1 MKKLL
6 SMALVFVT
14 LVTLSIPAFAANNSF
29 ETLTPDD
36 LIHEEEFEALKPE
49 DLIQDEEF
57 EILTPEEI
65 ASREEAEDPDDLL
78 EVCPK
83 CGKIHD
89 GCCEEEA
96 VRIHFRHYTDSKF
109 AYLKYC
115 DMKGDAFYF
124 VTLDNKLML
133 MNLKTKQ
140 LYFIADEVM
149 GLTRYGMNGRYI
161 GYVTLNDKF
170 FSVPYEVRK
179 DGKLSTDF
187 QMEFG
192 E

>member
-36 LIHEEEFEALKPE
+36 LSHEEEFEALKPE

-96 VRIHFRHYTDSKF
+96 VRIHFRHYTDYKF

-161 GYVTLNDKF
+161 GYVTLNDQF
-170 FSVPYEVRK
+170 FSVPY

>member
-36 LIHEEEFEALKPE
+36 LSHEEEFEALKPE
-49 DLIQDEEF
+49 NLIQDEEF

-65 ASREEAEDPDDLL
+65 SSRGEAQDPDDHL

-89 GCCEEEA
+89 GC
-96 VRIHFRHYTDSKF
+96 
-109 AYLKYC
+109 
-115 DMKGDAFYF
+115 
-124 VTLDNKLML
+124 
-133 MNLKTKQ
+133 
-140 LYFIADEVM
+140 
-149 GLTRYGMNGRYI
+149 
-161 GYVTLNDKF
+161 
-170 FSVPYEVRK
+170 
-179 DGKLSTDF
+179 
-187 QMEFG
+187 
-192 E
+192 

>member
-1 MKKLL
+1 MKKIM
-6 SMALVFVT
+6 SMAIVFIA
-14 LVTLSIPAFAANNSF
+14 LVTLSVSAFAADNGKQTSESNF
-29 ETLTPDD
+29 QENVVVKVAKTGELMK
-36 LIHEEEFEALKPE
+36 E
-49 DLIQDEEF
+49 EEF

-65 ASREEAEDPDDLL
+65 SSMEETEDPDDLL

-89 GCCEEEA
+89 GCCAEEA
-96 VRIHFRHYTDSKF
+96 ERIHFRHYVDTDYS
-109 AYLKYC
+109 YLKFC
-115 DMKGDAFYF
+115 DMKDNALYF
-124 VTLDNKLML
+124 VTLDNKLKL
-133 MNLKTKQ
+133 MNLKTKH

-149 GLTRYGMNGRYI
+149 GLARYGMNGRYI

-170 FSVPYEVRK
+170 FSVPYEVGK

>member
-36 LIHEEEFEALKPE
+36 LSHEEEFEALKPE
-49 DLIQDEEF
+49 NLIQDEEF

-65 ASREEAEDPDDLL
+65 SSREEAEDPDDLL

-124 VTLDNKLML
+124 VTIDNKLML

-170 FSVPYEVRK
+170 FSVPYEVGK
-179 DGKLSTDF
+179 DGKFSTDF

>member
-1 MKKLL
+1 MKKIM
-6 SMALVFVT
+6 SMAIVLIA
-14 LVTLSIPAFAANNSF
+14 LVTLSVSAFAADNGKQTSESNF
-29 ETLTPDD
+29 QENVVVKVAKTGELMK
-36 LIHEEEFEALKPE
+36 EE
-49 DLIQDEEF
+49 EEF

-65 ASREEAEDPDDLL
+65 SSMEETEDPDDLL

-89 GCCEEEA
+89 GCCAEEA
-96 VRIHFRHYTDSKF
+96 ERIHFRHYVDTDYS
-109 AYLKYC
+109 YLKFC
-115 DMKGDAFYF
+115 DMKDNALYF
-124 VTLDNKLML
+124 VTLDNNLML

-140 LYFIADEVM
+140 LYFIADNVA
-149 GLTRYGMNGRYI
+149 GLTRMGMNGRYI
-161 GYVTLNDKF
+161 AYVTLQDKF
-170 FSVPYEVRK
+170 VSVPYEIGN

>member
-1 MKKLL
+1 MKKIM
-6 SMALVFVT
+6 SMAIVLIA
-14 LVTLSIPAFAANNSF
+14 LVTLSVSAFAADNGKQISESTFQENVVVKVSNAGKF
-29 ETLTPDD
+29 MK
-36 LIHEEEFEALKPE
+36 EE
-49 DLIQDEEF
+49 EEF

-65 ASREEAEDPDDLL
+65 SSMEETEDPDALL
-78 EVCPK
+78 EGCPK

-89 GCCEEEA
+89 GCCAEEA
-96 VRIHFRHYTDSKF
+96 ERIHFRHYVDTDYS
-109 AYLKYC
+109 YLKFC
-115 DMKGDAFYF
+115 DLKDNALYF
-124 VTLDNKLML
+124 VTLDNNLML

-170 FSVPYEVRK
+170 FSVPYEVGK

>member
-36 LIHEEEFEALKPE
+36 LSHEEEFEALKPE

-65 ASREEAEDPDDLL
+65 AFREEAEDPDDLL

-83 CGKIHD
+83 YGKIHD

-170 FSVPYEVRK
+170 FSVPYEVGK
-179 DGKLSTDF
+179 DGKFSTDF

>member
-36 LIHEEEFEALKPE
+36 LSHEEEFEALKPE

-57 EILTPEEI
+57 EILTPEEL

-170 FSVPYEVRK
+170 FSVPYEVGK
-179 DGKLSTDF
+179 DGKFSTDF

>member
-1 MKKLL
+1 
-6 SMALVFVT
+6 
-14 LVTLSIPAFAANNSF
+14 
-29 ETLTPDD
+29 
-36 LIHEEEFEALKPE
+36 
-49 DLIQDEEF
+49 
-57 EILTPEEI
+57 
-65 ASREEAEDPDDLL
+65 
-78 EVCPK
+78 
-83 CGKIHD
+83 
-89 GCCEEEA
+89 
-96 VRIHFRHYTDSKF
+96 
-109 AYLKYC
+109 
-115 DMKGDAFYF
+115 MKGDAFYF

-161 GYVTLNDKF
+161 GYVTLNDQF
-170 FSVPYEVRK
+170 FSVPY

>member
-29 ETLTPDD
+29 ETLTP
-36 LIHEEEFEALKPE
+36 
-49 DLIQDEEF
+49 
-57 EILTPEEI
+57 EEI
-65 ASREEAEDPDDLL
+65 ASMEETEDPDALL

-89 GCCEEEA
+89 GCCAEEA
-96 VRIHFRHYTDSKF
+96 ERIHFRHYVDTDYS
-109 AYLKYC
+109 YLKFC
-115 DMKGDAFYF
+115 DLKDNALYF
-124 VTLDNKLML
+124 VTLDNNLML

-140 LYFIADEVM
+140 LYFIADEVI

-170 FSVPYEVRK
+170 FSVPYEVGK

>member
-36 LIHEEEFEALKPE
+36 LSHEEEFEALKPE
-49 DLIQDEEF
+49 NLIQDEEF

-65 ASREEAEDPDDLL
+65 SSREEAEDPDDLL

-170 FSVPYEVRK
+170 FSVPYEVGK

-187 QMEFG
+187 QIEFG

>member
-1 MKKLL
+1 MVKVSNAGKFMK
-6 SMALVFVT
+6 
-14 LVTLSIPAFAANNSF
+14 
-29 ETLTPDD
+29 
-36 LIHEEEFEALKPE
+36 EE
-49 DLIQDEEF
+49 EEF

-65 ASREEAEDPDDLL
+65 SSMEETKDPDALL

-89 GCCEEEA
+89 GCCAEEA
-96 VRIHFRHYTDSKF
+96 ERIHFRHYVDTDYS
-109 AYLKYC
+109 YLKFC
-115 DMKGDAFYF
+115 DLKDNALYF
-124 VTLDNKLML
+124 VTLDNNLML

-170 FSVPYEVRK
+170 FSVPYEVGK

>member
-36 LIHEEEFEALKPE
+36 LSHEEEFEALKPE
-49 DLIQDEEF
+49 NLIQDEEF

-65 ASREEAEDPDDLL
+65 SSREEAEDPDDLL

-96 VRIHFRHYTDSKF
+96 VRIHFRHYTDYKF

-170 FSVPYEVRK
+170 FSVPYEVGK
-179 DGKLSTDF
+179 DGKFSTDF

>member
-1 MKKLL
+1 MKKIM
-6 SMALVFVT
+6 SMAIVLIA
-14 LVTLSIPAFAANNSF
+14 LVTLSVSAFAADNGKQTSESNF
-29 ETLTPDD
+29 QENVVVKVAKTGELMK
-36 LIHEEEFEALKPE
+36 EE
-49 DLIQDEEF
+49 EEF

-65 ASREEAEDPDDLL
+65 SSMEETEDPDDLL

-96 VRIHFRHYTDSKF
+96 IRIHFRHYTDSKF

-115 DMKGDAFYF
+115 DMKGDALYF

-149 GLTRYGMNGRYI
+149 GLARYGMNGRYI

-170 FSVPYEVRK
+170 FSVPYEVGK

>member
-6 SMALVFVT
+6 SMALVFVI

-179 DGKLSTDF
+179 DCKLSTDF

>member
-1 MKKLL
+1 
-6 SMALVFVT
+6 
-14 LVTLSIPAFAANNSF
+14 
-29 ETLTPDD
+29 
-36 LIHEEEFEALKPE
+36 
-49 DLIQDEEF
+49 
-57 EILTPEEI
+57 
-65 ASREEAEDPDDLL
+65 
-78 EVCPK
+78 
-83 CGKIHD
+83 
-89 GCCEEEA
+89 
-96 VRIHFRHYTDSKF
+96 
-109 AYLKYC
+109 
-115 DMKGDAFYF
+115 MKGDALYF

-170 FSVPYEVRK
+170 FSVPYEVGK
-179 DGKLSTDF
+179 GGKLSTDF

>member
-36 LIHEEEFEALKPE
+36 LSHEEEFEALKPE

-57 EILTPEEI
+57 EILTPEGI

-96 VRIHFRHYTDSKF
+96 VRIHFRHYTDSKY

-170 FSVPYEVRK
+170 FSVPYEVGK
-179 DGKLSTDF
+179 DGKFSTDF

>member
-36 LIHEEEFEALKPE
+36 LSHEEEFEALKPE
-49 DLIQDEEF
+49 NLIQDEEF

-65 ASREEAEDPDDLL
+65 SSRGEAEDPDDLL

-96 VRIHFRHYTDSKF
+96 VRIHFRHYTDYKF

-170 FSVPYEVRK
+170 FSVPYEVGK
-179 DGKLSTDF
+179 DGKFSTDF

>member
-14 LVTLSIPAFAANNSF
+14 LVTLSISAFATNSNF

-36 LIHEEEFEALKPE
+36 LSHEEEFEALKPE
-49 DLIQDEEF
+49 ELIQDEEF
-57 EILTPEEI
+57 EILTPEET
-65 ASREEAEDPDDLL
+65 ASTEETEDPDDLL

-96 VRIHFRHYTDSKF
+96 IRIHFRHYTDSKF

-115 DMKGDAFYF
+115 DMKGDALYF

-170 FSVPYEVRK
+170 FSVPYEVGK

>member
-36 LIHEEEFEALKPE
+36 LSHEEEFEALKPE
-49 DLIQDEEF
+49 NLIQDEEF

-65 ASREEAEDPDDLL
+65 SSREEAEDPDDLL

-89 GCCEEEA
+89 GCCAEEA
-96 VRIHFRHYTDSKF
+96 ERIHFRHYVDTDYS
-109 AYLKYC
+109 YLKFC
-115 DMKGDAFYF
+115 DLKDNALYF
-124 VTLDNKLML
+124 VTLDNNLML

-170 FSVPYEVRK
+170 FSVPYEVGK
-179 DGKLSTDF
+179 DGKFSTDF

>member
-36 LIHEEEFEALKPE
+36 LSHEEEFEALKPE

-65 ASREEAEDPDDLL
+65 SSREEAEDPDDLL

-96 VRIHFRHYTDSKF
+96 VRIHFRHYTDYKF

-170 FSVPYEVRK
+170 FSVPYEVGK
-179 DGKLSTDF
+179 DGKFSTDF